1 MRSGACE
8 GGRAMIDERTTATKA
23 CIIREATAAGYGSED
38 IAVMH
43 RIPLSTVRS
52 EVSELRAR
60 GDLKHMFA

>member
-1 MRSGACE
+1 
-8 GGRAMIDERTTATKA
+8 MIDERTTATKA

-43 RIPLSTVRS
+43 RIPLSRVRY

>member
-1 MRSGACE
+1 
-8 GGRAMIDERTTATKA
+8 MIDERTTATKA